1 MEEDLRYKMQHI
13 GDIFID
19 KVQNFGSY
27 AKGSVRGIALTYN
40 IDEYKKDKDKIVKRI
55 GERLAAIRKKD
66 SDRDVFNDKIMVKLF
81 YRLDTIQDK
90 IDAGIKERNEKL
102 YPNKARS

>member
-1 MEEDLRYKMQHI
+1 MEEDLRYRMQHI

-19 KVQNFGSY
+19 RIQNLGSFT
-27 AKGSVRGIALTYN
+27 KGSVRGIALTYN
-40 IDEYKKDKDKIVKRI
+40 IDGYKKEKDKIVKRI

-66 SDRDVFNDKIMVKLF
+66 SERDVFNDRIMVKLF

-90 IDAGIKERNEKL
+90 IDAGIKERNERL